1 MPPEPQRAHSRTV
14 EWRLPKLAK
23 VPEGGTAMQKH
34 VLTAALSAILLC
46 SGGAALAQ
54 DAPAQTTTRT
64 TTTTTNVSTSAGA
77 LDEASIQSA
86 ITNAGY
92 KKVKGL
98 EFRDGVWQA
107 KARGGN
113 DKWTHIK
120 IGPTTGKVYEA
131 DAPSRLNE
139 DEVKAKLTA
148 QGYQNI
154 GHVKFDKGLWKA
166 DAKNPQG
173 KDVDLL
179 VDPNDGS
186 VVSEQQ
192 D

>member
-1 MPPEPQRAHSRTV
+1 MQIRM
-14 EWRLPKLAK
+14 LP
-23 VPEGGTAMQKH
+23 
-34 VLTAALSAILLC
+34 
-46 SGGAALAQ
+46 AALA
-54 DAPAQTTTRT
+54 AALLCTGGVALAQTAPTESAT
-64 TTTTTNVSTSAGA
+64 TTTTTSVGTSSGA
-77 LDEASIQSA
+77 LRESEIEASVA
-86 ITNAGY
+86 NAGY

-98 EFRDGVWQA
+98 KFKDGVWQA

-139 DEVKAKLTA
+139 NEVKARLTT

-166 DAKNPQG
+166 DARNPQG

-186 VVSEQQ
+186 VVSVQQ

>member
-1 MPPEPQRAHSRTV
+1 
-14 EWRLPKLAK
+14 
-23 VPEGGTAMQKH
+23 MQKH
-34 VLTAALSAILLC
+34 VLTAALAAILLC
-46 SGGAALAQ
+46 SGSVALAQ

-64 TTTTTNVSTSAGA
+64 TTTTTRVDTPAGA
-77 LDEASIQSA
+77 LDEATIKSDIAS
-86 ITNAGY
+86 AGY
-92 KKVKGL
+92 QKVKGL
-98 EFRDGVWQA
+98 KFKDGVWQA

-148 QGYQNI
+148 EGYQNI
-154 GHVKFDKGLWKA
+154 DHVKFDKGLWKA
-166 DAKNPQG
+166 DAKNSQG
-173 KDVDLL
+173 KKVDLL

-186 VVSEQQ
+186 VVAEQQ

>member
-1 MPPEPQRAHSRTV
+1 
-14 EWRLPKLAK
+14 
-23 VPEGGTAMQKH
+23 MQKH
-34 VLTAALSAILLC
+34 VLTAALATILAG

-54 DAPAQTTTRT
+54 QNAPVQTTTRT
-64 TTTTTNVSTSAGA
+64 TTTRSGAPA
-77 LDEASIQSA
+77 LDEATIRTDIA
-86 ITNAGY
+86 NAGY
-92 KKVKGL
+92 KEVKGL
-98 EFRDGVWQA
+98 EFDDGVWEA

-120 IGPTTGKVYEA
+120 IGPTTGKVYQA

-154 GHVKFDKGLWKA
+154 RDVKFDEGLWEA
-166 DAKNPQG
+166 DARSTQG
-173 KDVDLL
+173 RKVDLL
-179 VDPNDGS
+179 VDPDDGS
-186 VVSEQQ
+186 VVSEQH